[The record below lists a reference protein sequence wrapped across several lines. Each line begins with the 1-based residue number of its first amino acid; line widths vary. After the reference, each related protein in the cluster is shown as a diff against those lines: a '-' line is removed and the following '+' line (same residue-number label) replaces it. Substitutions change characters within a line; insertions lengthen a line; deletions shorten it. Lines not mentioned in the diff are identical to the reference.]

1 MKKSIVVSSL
11 ALFALAYSC
20 TKDTEAATATIS
32 QDQLVGKWHLTSA
45 NWNSHYDGIDNK
57 DSARFSVGELSYEFT
72 KDGRVISLS
81 PYSRDT
87 LTDTIRPGQ
96 WIGLDNHDTIK
107 ISQMGNANM
116 QWHIMNIKSAAGD
129 FFEETDNFSR

>member
-1 MKKSIVVSSL
+1 MKKSMIVSSL
-11 ALFALAYSC
+11 ALCTLAYAC
-20 TKDTEAATATIS
+20 TKDNEAAATIS

-45 NWNSHYDGIDNK
+45 YWNSHYDGIDNK

-81 PYSRDT
+81 PYYRDT
-87 LTDTIRPGQ
+87 LSFKILPGQ
-96 WIGLDNHDTIK
+96 LIVLDNHDTIK

-129 FFEETDNFSR
+129 FFEETDNFSK